1 MIANIY
7 FNGLQF
13 TNSRS
18 GFVLKPSVTEFSKAW
33 AVPTNR
39 GLALKPPEPPRLL
52 TTPRHRLVSGFK
64 PTLVI
69 RAVWAMNDNV
79 VVSSHRLAATQDHD
93 GIVC

>member
-1 MIANIY
+1 
-7 FNGLQF
+7 
-13 TNSRS
+13 
-18 GFVLKPSVTEFSKAW
+18 
-33 AVPTNR
+33 
-39 GLALKPPEPPRLL
+39 
-52 TTPRHRLVSGFK
+52 LVSGFK